1 MLNVRFSAQDR
12 NVTTVPQKIY
22 YGKKRPF
29 GIRAPPSQA
38 GGRPRFSYAAA
49 SACSTS
55 TASMS
60 AGDPRI
66 SDIVM
71 PGGMN
76 GFELISQARAVR
88 GGLKA
93 LATSG

>member
-1 MLNVRFSAQDR
+1 
-12 NVTTVPQKIY
+12 
-22 YGKKRPF
+22 
-29 GIRAPPSQA
+29 
-38 GGRPRFSYAAA
+38 
-49 SACSTS
+49 
-55 TASMS
+55 
-60 AGDPRI
+60 
-66 SDIVM
+66 M